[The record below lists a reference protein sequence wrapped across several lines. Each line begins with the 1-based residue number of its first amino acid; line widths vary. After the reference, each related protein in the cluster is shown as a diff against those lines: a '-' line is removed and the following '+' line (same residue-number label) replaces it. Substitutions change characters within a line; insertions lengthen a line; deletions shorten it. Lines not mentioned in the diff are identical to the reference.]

1 MFYAVRFSCASRS
14 NFYLRQDEIH
24 NNNFLFYTN
33 EKLFGS
39 TMVLQKEKFIS
50 ISLSLYIYICVY
62 IYMCI
67 YIYILCFAVRLSFA
81 SMRSLI
87 SSVAFF
93 TRHFYPLH
101 ACNYR
106 SSTTGTHTLI
116 HMMPSISVLCHMHE
130 SITNRLSSNIESVC

>member
-1 MFYAVRFSCASRS
+1 MRFSCASRS

-50 ISLSLYIYICVY
+50 ISLSIYIYVYIYIC
-62 IYMCI
+62 
-67 YIYILCFAVRLSFA
+67 ILCFAVRLSFA

-93 TRHFYPLH
+93 TRHFCPLH

-106 SSTTGTHTLI
+106 SSTTGTHTL
-116 HMMPSISVLCHMHE
+116 MMPSISVLCHMHE